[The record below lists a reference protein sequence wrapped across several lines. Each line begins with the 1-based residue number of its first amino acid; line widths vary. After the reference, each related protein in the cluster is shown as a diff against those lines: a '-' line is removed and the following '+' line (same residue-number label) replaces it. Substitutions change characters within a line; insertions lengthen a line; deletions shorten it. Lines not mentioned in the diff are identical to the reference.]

1 MMGVFAVSEILDLDA
16 TRLAKKIKGGEISSL
31 QATEAYINHIK
42 EVNVHINAMI
52 ETRFEQAIEEAKQAD
67 EQLKKGE
74 GNSQRKLFGVPI
86 SIKEAFHVK
95 GMKTTSGL
103 QHRANLVEQE
113 DSEVARRLK
122 NEGAV
127 ILGKTNTPTLCFCQE
142 TDNKIY
148 GKTSNP
154 WKLTHTSGG
163 SSGGEGALIAV
174 GGAAVGIGSDIG
186 GSLRFPGHF
195 NGVITFKSGNDQ
207 VSQDGHYAYV
217 GDPYQYAMLG
227 MGAVAKSVDDAEL
240 INSIIAKNEP
250 KVMDADQFQLIIP
263 DKHPSYPLNE
273 GTNRL
278 LQEVKQYFSE
288 KKGITEE
295 YPPMFEEMATM
306 WQLIMS
312 IDGGESIK
320 AAASSSE
327 KRFNPFIAY
336 AQEKMAKNSE
346 WHQYL
351 SWALI
356 GTTLFKPTAKQKQE
370 LMDQLHKAIE
380 ENEQFLENRVLVLP
394 VYHSPAQEHGNVYKE
409 LFSITKSYRKY
420 IPYVAYAN
428 TLGLPA
434 LTIPVGTDANG
445 LPIALQ
451 LISRVGNEQAIFH
464 YGRMIEKAFR
474 GYERCKF
481 YD

>member
-1 MMGVFAVSEILDLDA
+1 MSAILDMDA
-16 TRLAKKIKGGEISSL
+16 TRLAEKIKQGEISSL
-31 QATEAYINHIK
+31 EATESYINHIK
-42 EVNVHINAMI
+42 QVNVHINAMV

-74 GNSQRKLFGVPI
+74 GNAQGKLFGVPI

-103 QHRANLVEQE
+103 QHRVNLVEKE

-122 NEGAV
+122 NEGAI

-148 GKTSNP
+148 GKTNNP

-163 SSGGEGALIAV
+163 SSGGEGALIAF

-195 NGVITFKSGNDQ
+195 NGVITFKSGDDQ
-207 VSQDGHYAYV
+207 VSQKGHYAYV
-217 GDPYQYAMLG
+217 DDPYQYAMLG
-227 MGAVAKSVDDAEL
+227 MGAVAKSVDDAEF

-250 KVMDADQFQLIIP
+250 KAVDADKFQLIIP

-273 GTNRL
+273 ETNRL
-278 LQEVKQYFSE
+278 LKEVKQYVSE
-288 KKGITEE
+288 TKGITEE
-295 YPPMFEEMATM
+295 YPPMFEELTTM

-320 AAASSSE
+320 AATSSSE

-336 AQEKMAKNSE
+336 AKEKMTKNSE
-346 WHQYL
+346 WHHYL

-356 GTTLFKPTAKQKQE
+356 GTTLFKPTTKQKQG
-370 LMDQLHKAIE
+370 LIDQLHKAIE
-380 ENEQFLENRVLVLP
+380 ENEKFLESKVLILP
-394 VYHSPAQEHGNVYKE
+394 VYHSPAQEHGKVYKE

-420 IPYVAYAN
+420 LPYVAYAN

-434 LTIPVGTDANG
+434 LTIPVGTDAAG

-451 LISRVGNEQAIFH
+451 LVSKVGNENAIFH

-474 GYERCKF
+474 GYKRCPY
-481 YD
+481 YDN